1 MGNHSSSH
9 EPTPADIM
17 TVRALF
23 CQTSPPLPVEL
34 VDDILDR
41 AEYWA
46 RSSITLQWPDT
57 IPGVRRDGGNEQIM
71 SDKMYMRMPPLGM
84 VGVDLVEGYS
94 TSRLSQEV
102 HNNIRSEHPCRKIV
116 FDIRSHDQG
125 ALYIL

>member
-23 CQTSPPLPVEL
+23 FQTSPPLPVEL
-34 VDDILDR
+34 VDDILDS

-57 IPGVRRDGGNEQIM
+57 IPGVRRDGGNGQIM
-71 SDKMYMRMPPLGM
+71 LDKMYMRMPPLGM
-84 VGVDLVEGYS
+84 VGVDSVEEDS

-102 HNNIRSEHPCRKIV
+102 HNNIRGEHPCRKIV